1 MLTLFHRWR
10 GHTLV
15 KKRRHNAEKLQATR
29 LHVKNETR
37 SNTRM
42 LIGIAIYFIAYK
54 ARVRKEKNPMRT
66 LHPIQEEL
74 EILQLVSKF

>member
-1 MLTLFHRWR
+1 
-10 GHTLV
+10 
-15 KKRRHNAEKLQATR
+15 
-29 LHVKNETR
+29 
-37 SNTRM
+37 M